1 MSMTYDAVRN
11 QLDSG
16 MQLLY
21 SKRFDQ
27 AAQIFEQALNEP
39 GGYEYYIRNNLAT
52 ALIYQGKFAEAKA
65 ALEPNLV
72 IRKSMSPYF
81 LGLMSLIQSA
91 SGNCSKAQSLFKQGI
106 QRYEVDVVRGEFAGS
121 ESEYALMLMRAGV
134 VAQSHKQVCEFY
146 RSHSKKYDS
155 GEIHRLAGISAF
167 NLKRFPQAAAYWACM
182 ALDCETTHP
191 AVLVAQ
197 QAAVGEIP
205 HFLIS
210 YTELD
215 AVHLTHPLD
224 EMLEAADRVE
234 PFTGDIIL
242 SLLELLLMKGTTDN
256 QLSQIARMLI
266 LQTGSWGLEFGK
278 RLLQTDMVGLPVKY
292 QALDAL
298 IDGGVYTL
306 NERVKIL
313 QDGKPM
319 EIMTQ
324 YLELAP
330 DDLESMAILS
340 EANALLKEDKA
351 EESLRFILTKGMYN
365 GRSTPE
371 TVLKLAEIHLKLGN
385 EKEVLRYLEILRDQ
399 CLNAPELGFDP
410 DYAFEN
416 APGMLEALW
425 KMVINAE

>member
-1 MSMTYDAVRN
+1 MSMTYDSARN

-16 MQLLY
+16 VQLIY
-21 SKRFDQ
+21 KQQFEQ
-27 AAQIFEQALNEP
+27 AAQVLEQALNEP
-39 GGYEYYIRNNLAT
+39 SPYEYYIRNNLAT
-52 ALIYQGKFAEAKA
+52 ALMYQGKFTEAKA
-65 ALEPNLV
+65 ALEPNFV
-72 IRKSMSPYF
+72 VRKAMSSYF
-81 LGLMSLIQSA
+81 LGLMSLLQSA
-91 SGNCSKAQSLFKQGI
+91 CGDHTKGQNLFKQSV
-106 QRYEVDVVRGEFAGS
+106 QRFEVETVRGEFAGS
-121 ESEYALMLMRAGV
+121 EPEYALMLMRAGV

-167 NLKRFPQAAAYWACM
+167 NLKRFPQAAAYWARM
-182 ALDCETTHP
+182 TPLDETTHP

-197 QAAVGEIP
+197 RVAVGEIP

-224 EMLEAADRVE
+224 EVLEAADRVE
-234 PFTGDIIL
+234 PFTGGIIL

-266 LQTGSWGLEFGK
+266 LQTGTWGLEFGK
-278 RLLQTDMVGLPVKY
+278 RLLQSDMVGLPVKY

-298 IDGGVYTL
+298 IDGGVYAL

-330 DDLESMAILS
+330 DDLESMAILL
-340 EANALLKEDKA
+340 EANALLKDDKV
-351 EESLRFILTKGMYN
+351 EESLRFIMTKGMQN

-371 TVLKLAEIHLKLGN
+371 TVLKLAEIQLRLRN

-410 DYAFEN
+410 DFAFEN

-425 KMVINAE
+425 RMVVNAE